1 MAMQISSML
10 DWLRVSQ
17 ALDSVSRDHRRLTL
31 PREPQVE
38 RSRFGH
44 GPGLYNVVLQDTP
57 PARRAAAADLQIRVH
72 PC

>member
-1 MAMQISSML
+1 MQLSSML

-38 RSRFGH
+38 RSRFGR
-44 GPGLYNVVLQDTP
+44 GPGLYNAVLRDTP
-57 PARRAAAADLQIRVH
+57 AARSAAGADVQIRVH